1 MARDNNGEFIGRA
14 GACHGSHRTGL
25 ANALRD
31 LTIAAG
37 LSCRDLAQR
46 LPDAQLKRGTAQ
58 IQR

>member
-1 MARDNNGEFIGRA
+1 
-14 GACHGSHRTGL
+14 L

-46 LPDAQLKRGTAQ
+46 LPDAQLKRGAAQ